1 MPSITLNYKYT
12 SWITCFSLSIATAL
26 PSFAIAVEEVPNP
39 KQNGNGWVTDM
50 ADVLSNNTETQLNK
64 LISQLEQE
72 NGAEIAVVTVP
83 ETNPSATP
91 KEFTTELF
99 NRWGIGKAEE
109 DNGVLFLV
117 STQER
122 RVEIETGYGIAK
134 VLPDAKV
141 GQIIDTEITPQF
153 KQENYDD
160 GTLAGTQALIT
171 SLQTKTNSASK
182 SATNEQ
188 TKISQE
194 EIENLTETQSG
205 NSSKTPIFFVLML
218 FLIAIGVVSNNRRH
232 RRRGASNANSTNSV
246 VGSSS
251 SASSGGSS
259 SGSSGGFGG
268 GSSGGGGAGGS
279 Y

>member
-1 MPSITLNYKYT
+1 MRSITLKYKFTY
-12 SWITCFSLSIATAL
+12 WITSFSLLAGTAL
-26 PSFAIAVEEVPNP
+26 PSLAITVEEVPNP
-39 KQNGNGWVTDM
+39 KQDGSGWVTDM
-50 ADVLSNNTETQLNK
+50 ADILSNKTETQLNK
-64 LISQLEQE
+64 QISQLEQK

-83 ETNPSATP
+83 KTTPSATP
-91 KEFTTELF
+91 KEFTTKLF
-99 NRWGIGKAEE
+99 NYWGIGKADE

-117 STQER
+117 STEDR

-160 GTLAGTQALIT
+160 GTLAGTQALIKT
-171 SLQTKTNSASK
+171 LQTQPNSTSK
-182 SATNEQ
+182 QTSDQ

-194 EIENLTETQSG
+194 KIENLTETES
-205 NSSKTPIFFVLML
+205 NNFFRKPL
-218 FLIAIGVVSNNRRH
+218 FFGLIIILTALGIVSNNRRH
-232 RRRGASNANSTNSV
+232 RRRSAGSRNYTNGV

-251 SASSGGSS
+251 SGSSGGSS
-259 SGSSGGFGG
+259 SGSSGGSFGG